1 MKQKDKNKKYLNHP
15 PPGGRARPTIMI
27 KYFYKS
33 LRGDSLQEL
42 DKPQRGTWVHAE
54 APNKAELE
62 ELVTRFKLEVG
73 YLEDALDEDEM
84 PRLER
89 EADQSYIFVRY
100 PYRTPEGE
108 MDTAPLLI
116 MFDAEVVLTIT
127 PFHLSAV
134 DTLLRSKKPFATTQR
149 AKLMLLIL
157 SHISE
162 QYENSIGVTSRK
174 IKGIRTRLRN
184 QGITN
189 QDLIDFVQLEDELNE
204 FQSSLLP
211 TNATLRRLLVGRY
224 IPLFDEDQDIVEDLL
239 LNNEQS
245 IEAIRSNL
253 RSISN
258 IRDAYTAI
266 SSNNLNQT
274 ITVLTLATILVA
286 LPNVFFGMYGMNVP
300 LPGQKSLWAYPV
312 IIAVN
317 LTLIA
322 AIVIY
327 ARKKRIV

>member
-1 MKQKDKNKKYLNHP
+1 
-15 PPGGRARPTIMI
+15 MI

-33 LRGDSLQEL
+33 LRGDTLQEL
-42 DKPQRGTWVHAE
+42 THPQRGTWVHAE
-54 APNKAELE
+54 APSEDEVE
-62 ELVTRFKLEVG
+62 ELTKRFKLEAG

-89 EADQSYIFVRY
+89 EEDQSYVFVRY
-100 PYRTPEGE
+100 PYRTLEGE

-116 MFDAEVVLTIT
+116 MFDAEVVLTVS
-127 PFHLSAV
+127 PFHLPAV
-134 DTLLRSKKPFATTQR
+134 DVLLRSKTSFATTQR

-162 QYENSIGVTSRK
+162 QYDSSISQTSRK
-174 IKGIRTRLRN
+174 IKAIRTRLRN

-189 QDLIDFVQLEDELNE
+189 QDLIDFVILEDELNE
-204 FQSSLLP
+204 FLASLLP

-224 IPLFDEDQDIVEDLL
+224 IPLFEEDQDIVEDLL

-245 IEAIRSNL
+245 IEAIRANL

-274 ITVLTLATILVA
+274 ITLLTLATILVA

-300 LPGQKSLWAYPV
+300 LPFQRADWAFP
-312 IIAVN
+312 
-317 LTLIA
+317 
-322 AIVIY
+322 AIVSFNVALILLIIFV
-327 ARKKRIV
+327 ARKKRII